1 MSAIYNPII
10 LNTKNAFNLGGMSG
24 PVVKSTLTPFQ
35 GACIWGC
42 LFVLSATLHSAESAI
57 TKISPWKVRLML
69 NASSY
74 YNHAIYCNQMVF
86 PSFSTYHFDYIN
98 PNNDQLIIKFFCLY
112 LNTSAHFIRSICP
125 LILYVLIC
133 SQILA
138 PVYWELLVQ
147 FRFRFRSLLLIF
159 LRNLNI
165 FLIRYHL
172 YSPLPHMSVLFISYF
187 YSIF

>member
-57 TKISPWKVRLML
+57 TKISPWKVRFAF
-69 NASSY
+69 NASSHY
-74 YNHAIYCNQMVF
+74 CHAIYCNQMVF
-86 PSFSTYHFDYIN
+86 PSFFTYHFDYIN
-98 PNNDQLIIKFFCLY
+98 PNTDQLIIKFFSSLS
-112 LNTSAHFIRSICP
+112 LPQHFCPLDAIDMSIYSICAS
-125 LILYVLIC
+125 LFTNASSCLLGVT
-133 SQILA
+133 S
-138 PVYWELLVQ
+138 PVPFPVPSYWYSSITVTSSSSIIT
-147 FRFRFRSLLLIF
+147 SL
-159 LRNLNI
+159 
-165 FLIRYHL
+165 
-172 YSPLPHMSVLFISYF
+172 LFISYL